1 MNVNSLYSYFKI
13 CGKYFYKKNE
23 EDLDKSI
30 AIDTVNIA
38 NGSAAGSDHVQ
49 LKKS

>member
-1 MNVNSLYSYFKI
+1 MSILYIHILKFAESIFI
-13 CGKYFYKKNE
+13 KKNE